1 MTIFFD
7 HLDIFLFLNMNV
19 EDPDLQLSEIILC
32 MGYSQVGGHIFVDT
46 QENID
51 SPPEVAASNSG
62 AGT

>member
-1 MTIFFD
+1 
-7 HLDIFLFLNMNV
+7 MNV